1 LLDRLAIN
9 LVADDWSRKAL
20 IRGIVASSTY
30 RQSSHRRRELTAVDP
45 DNRLLARQ
53 NRLRVEAEI
62 VRDVHLSA
70 SGLLDRRIG
79 GPSVFP
85 PLGDE
90 FVKITFRSQL
100 PWKTSTGGNRYRRG
114 MYTFF
119 KRSVPYPDL
128 TLFDCPDAT
137 NAAPQ
142 RTSTNTPL
150 QALALLNS
158 ETCLEAARGLAAEA
172 IPEQGS
178 DADRLRAAFRRCLTR
193 PPTAAE
199 LVRLADLHAA
209 HQAWYAEH
217 PDDARVL
224 AGDLPAESA
233 AMIATANI
241 LLNLDEFI
249 TRE

>member
-1 LLDRLAIN
+1 
-9 LVADDWSRKAL
+9 
-20 IRGIVASSTY
+20 
-30 RQSSHRRRELTAVDP
+30 
-45 DNRLLARQ
+45 
-53 NRLRVEAEI
+53 VEAEI

-128 TLFDCPDAT
+128 MLFDCPDA
-137 NAAPQ
+137 NAAAVQ
-142 RTSTNTPL
+142 RSVSNTPL
-150 QALALLNS
+150 QALAALNS
-158 ETCLEAARGLAAEA
+158 ETCLEAARGLAVLALDR
-172 IPEQGS
+172 PEPR
-178 DADRLRAAFRRCLTR
+178 DAVQWMFRRCLTR
-193 PPTAAE
+193 RPTPAE
-199 LVRLADLHAA
+199 MARLAAVHQAHQQWYAA
-209 HQAWYAEH
+209 HPADAQAM
-217 PDDARVL
+217 
-224 AGDLPAESA
+224 A
-233 AMIATANI
+233 AMAEADSQRLAAAAALTATANVI
-241 LLNLDEFI
+241 MNLDEFI